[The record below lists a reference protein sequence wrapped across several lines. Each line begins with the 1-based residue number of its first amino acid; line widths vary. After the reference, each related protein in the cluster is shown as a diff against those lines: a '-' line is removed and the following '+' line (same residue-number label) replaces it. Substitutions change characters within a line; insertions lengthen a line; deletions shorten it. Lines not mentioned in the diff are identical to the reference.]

1 MMVLPSRF
9 VPEQRHAAINPKR
22 MVWSLK
28 GYQFPW
34 TGTPYSVPSPMWPTN
49 NTIDETVLSIRD
61 KTYQQAIQGW
71 GFPSCCWRNIVHPC
85 HCKPLRSVC
94 FPGYA
99 MENSLGKWTGTR
111 HAEIIA
117 PKRLTSAPRRHRF
130 RNSFR
135 INIER
140 YLHPIHPGNTLTRHT
155 DTKLTPFV
163 ANQHLHCVK
172 LSRSTLRLS
181 TVTPLTP
188 PLRNPALQT

>member
-94 FPGYA
+94 FTGYA

-117 PKRLTSAPRRHRF
+117 PKRPTSAPRRHRF
-130 RNSFR
+130 RNSSGSTLSAIYTPSIPATPSPDILTQSWRLLWRTSTFTAS
-135 INIER
+135 N
-140 YLHPIHPGNTLTRHT
+140 YLDQPYAYLL
-155 DTKLTPFV
+155 LTP
-163 ANQHLHCVK
+163 
-172 LSRSTLRLS
+172 
-181 TVTPLTP
+181 
-188 PLRNPALQT
+188 